1 MEGQSNDPC
10 GPDCWL
16 KQEGPTPCERRIDDY
31 GAAAHFTESQRLL
44 QPLDAAKYL
53 YVPIYP
59 WQMRLIRLEPG
70 SFQDAL
76 RCTLHTADI
85 VAFEGI
91 GVSDY
96 GTIVDHL
103 ALSYHWGDKHVFTHP
118 LHCGDMIVSIT
129 ANLASALHHIRLADK
144 PCFLWIDAL
153 CIDQYNHF
161 EKGQQAQN
169 MLPSSKRPSVYSH
182 GWGYKDP
189 GPTLHSRL

>member
-1 MEGQSNDPC
+1 
-10 GPDCWL
+10 
-16 KQEGPTPCERRIDDY
+16 
-31 GAAAHFTESQRLL
+31 
-44 QPLDAAKYL
+44 
-53 YVPIYP
+53 
-59 WQMRLIRLEPG
+59 
-70 SFQDAL
+70 
-76 RCTLHTADI
+76 